1 MSSYLIKDSMKKNL
15 LLVLIINFQTTFSQN
30 PIKFDSIVLN
40 YYSTLV
46 LKKDIS
52 ETLKIIRVDNSFYLS
67 NKKIDSTLINNLW
80 IELNTKKDNFTYD
93 YFLLKK
99 LKIKKYKIKKSI
111 NFYSQIIHSQNKKIS
126 QDLKNKLIVD
136 ISNLKDFSEFIEFEK
151 PKKESIY
158 GSLDGS
164 KSILICFYYEVEK
177 TFFKFEYY
185 HRCGQP
191 FYIGEKLIK
200 NKLVNLDVNQVIL
213 DILPSK
219 SKFGKEFNYQ
229 NVMDK
234 YIDWYILRAIEK
246 NFPTE

>member
-1 MSSYLIKDSMKKNL
+1 MKKL
-15 LLVLIINFQTTFSQN
+15 IFVIILFQFKLVIGQN
-30 PIKFDSIVLN
+30 IVKFDSIVFYYN
-40 YYSTLV
+40 YSTYAS
-46 LKKDIS
+46 KKNKS
-52 ETLKIIRVDNSFYLS
+52 ETETTKINRVDNSYYIS

-158 GSLDGS
+158 SSLDGS
-164 KSILICFYYEVEK
+164 KSILICFYYEGEK
-177 TFFKFEYY
+177 TFFKFEDY